1 MSRYYRSQIEG
12 SLPPSLIL
20 DTYTN
25 ATVGYS
31 LRKLRTAY
39 TGNCIRVR
47 RSLDNTEQDI
57 GFNGS
62 GNLDTI
68 SLLLFVGAGDGFV
81 TTWYNQSGDT
91 SNNNPYFPGVTN
103 KTMVQTIAANQPV
116 IVTSGVVNLKL
127 GKPTIAFTSNKYLNL
142 TTINLS
148 GTLQFD
154 GNNFSFFAVYEKS
167 ATGNIINFLGQGSGY
182 LWLDYG
188 GTQAIGDNYFSTTI
202 GINAPKL
209 ISVTNT
215 WTTSR
220 KMYVNNSLVSTLT
233 GTSVVGCDMS
243 YMLTVGHAQSVFFS
257 EIIMYRNDQITN
269 ISGINTAINTH
280 YSIY

>member
-243 YMLTVGHAQSVFFS
+243 YMLTGGHAQSVFFS